1 MSVTLIIR
9 RTSVKHKG
17 FNLGGGGILDVS
29 AMQQYDVDKKKRKLT
44 LGLRYAVMTIAVA
57 IISTIC
63 ILLALGYRFDFTSNR
78 VEQGALVQFDSFP
91 NNATITLD
99 GEVLSYKTAGK
110 SEVATGTHD
119 VVFSKDGYRNWTK
132 HFTVKAG
139 EVRWLTYARLVP
151 TTVQTDSV
159 KEFEGVASELPS
171 PDRKSIAL
179 LTKSDSPVLTLV
191 DIADPKKIATETI
204 TIPQDVLV
212 APAGVTHV
220 YSLIEWNLN
229 SKYLLVKHDAGSVH
243 EYLRVNVTDAKD
255 VVNLSTKFGVSFT
268 DIHFS
273 SESTFYGV
281 ENGNLRKF
289 DLGSS
294 SLSEPL
300 AKDVVQM
307 RLYGSSDIVYVRH
320 TDAQYVVGV
329 IVGGKAYKVSSY
341 DDTTPLLV
349 DITSYFSDRYVAI
362 TRGGSFELIKSPEKS
377 ASDGLAKVVTL
388 SYPSDLKWLDI
399 SSNGRFVITGNGA
412 QFMTYD
418 IELKQRTD
426 ANFPSLLSD
435 TTIAPQWL
443 DGYMLVSTGDNKLRW
458 SDFDGNNQQIITDAL
473 PALPVTLSTDNKL
486 LYNFTK
492 TQAGVVSLQASK
504 LTTE

>member
-1 MSVTLIIR
+1 
-9 RTSVKHKG
+9 
-17 FNLGGGGILDVS
+17 
-29 AMQQYDVDKKKRKLT
+29 MQQYDVNKQKRKL
-44 LGLRYAVMTIAVA
+44 LLALRYATMTVAVI
-57 IISTIC
+57 IISTVC
-63 ILLALGYRFDFTSNR
+63 ILLALGYRFDFTSR
-78 VEQGALVQFDSFP
+78 SVEQGALLQFDSFP
-91 NNATITLD
+91 NGATITLNST
-99 GEVLSYKTAGK
+99 VLSYKTSGK
-110 SEVATGTHD
+110 TEVDAGTHD
-119 VVFSKDGYRNWTK
+119 VIFSKDGYRNWSK

-151 TTVQTDSV
+151 TTVQTNGV
-159 KEFEGVASELPS
+159 KEFDGVVSEFPS
-171 PDRKSIAL
+171 PDRKTIAL
-179 LTKSDSPVLTLV
+179 LTKSDSSVLTLV
-191 DIADPKKIATETI
+191 DISDPKKVATETI
-204 TIPQDVLV
+204 TLPADVLTI
-212 APAGVTHV
+212 PAGTTSS

-229 SKYLLVKHDAGSVH
+229 SKYLLVQHDAGTIH
-243 EYLRVNVTDAKD
+243 EYIRVNVEDAKD
-255 VVNLSTKFGVSFT
+255 IVNLSTKFGVAFT

-307 RLYGSSDIVYVRH
+307 RLYGSSDIAYVRH
-320 TDAQYVVGV
+320 SDAQYVVG
-329 IVGGKAYKVSSY
+329 IITGGKAYKVSSY

-349 DITSYFSDRYVAI
+349 DVTSYFNDRYIAI
-362 TRGGSFELIKSPEKS
+362 TRGGSFELIKNPEKS
-377 ASDGLAKVVTL
+377 STGGMTKVVTL

-418 IELKQRTD
+418 IELKQRTN
-426 ANFPSLLSD
+426 ANFPSLLTDAS
-435 TTIAPQWL
+435 IPPQWL
-443 DGYMLVSTGDNKLRW
+443 DGYLLVSTGDNKLRL
-458 SDFDGNNQQIITDAL
+458 SDFDGENQQIVTDAL
-473 PALPVTLSTDNKL
+473 ASLPVTLSTDNKL

-504 LTTE
+504 MTTE